1 MFDVVDRLQE
11 LTGRMTEQVQTLVRL
26 ELQLAQ
32 AEMAEKA
39 KSAARAA
46 IYAGIAAVFLFF
58 STFSLLIA
66 AIWGLAE
73 TGLPI
78 WASALIITF
87 VFILIAA
94 LVALLALRRARRATP
109 PVPQAAIEEAAKIP
123 DDLKSVIG

>member
-11 LTGRMTEQVQTLVRL
+11 ITGRLTEQMQTLVRL

-32 AEMAEKA
+32 AELAEKA

-46 IYAGIAAVFLFF
+46 IYAAIAGVFLFF
-58 STFSLLIA
+58 SVFSLLIA

-87 VFILIAA
+87 VFILIAG
-94 LVALLALRRARRATP
+94 LVAMIALRRARRAAP
-109 PVPQAAIEEAAKIP
+109 PVPSAAIETARGLP
-123 DDLKSVIG
+123 DDLKNAIS

>member
-11 LTGRMTEQVQTLVRL
+11 LTGRLTEQIQTLVRL

-46 IYAGIAAVFLFF
+46 IFGAVAGVFLFF

-87 VFILIAA
+87 VFVLIAG
-94 LVALLALRRARRATP
+94 LVALLALRRARKATP
-109 PVPQAAIEEAAKIP
+109 PVPEAAIAEAGKIS
-123 DDLKSVIG
+123 DDLKSAIG

>member
-11 LTGRMTEQVQTLVRL
+11 LTGRLTEQIQTLVRL
-26 ELQLAQ
+26 ELELAQ

-46 IYAGIAAVFLFF
+46 IFGAVAAVFLFF

-94 LVALLALRRARRATP
+94 IVALIALRRARRATP
-109 PVPQAAIEEAAKIP
+109 PLPEAAIETARGIP
-123 DDLKSVIG
+123 DDLKNAIG

>member
-11 LTGRMTEQVQTLVRL
+11 LTGRLTEQIQTLVRL

-46 IYAGIAAVFLFF
+46 IYAAIAAVFLFF

-78 WASALIITF
+78 WASALIVTF
-87 VFILIAA
+87 VFILIAG

-109 PVPQAAIEEAAKIP
+109 PVPEAAIEEAAKIP

>member
-11 LTGRMTEQVQTLVRL
+11 LTGRLTEQIQTLVRL

-46 IYAGIAAVFLFF
+46 ILGAIAGVFLFF

-94 LVALLALRRARRATP
+94 VVALIALRRARRATP
-109 PVPQAAIEEAAKIP
+109 PLPEAAIESTMGIP
-123 DDLKSVIG
+123 DDLKNAIG